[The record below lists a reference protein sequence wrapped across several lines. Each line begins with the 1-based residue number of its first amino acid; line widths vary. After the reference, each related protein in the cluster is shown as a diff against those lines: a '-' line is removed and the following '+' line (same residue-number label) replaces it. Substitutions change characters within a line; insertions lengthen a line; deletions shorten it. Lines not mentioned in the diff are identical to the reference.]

1 MRITLNISA
10 PEEDTPEQDLLSLEI
25 PSDTTVGLL
34 KESVQAE
41 VQVPKSSQHL
51 YHNGQLLA
59 DDSKTMEQLQI
70 GDGDMLAL
78 AIRHAGSRGLPTE
91 GRGQQQPSRRP
102 TAGQPQARVEQD
114 PEVIRLQLLGN
125 PQARQEAL
133 RVRPQLAAVIDDRQR
148 FAQEYRQMMDQERRE
163 QMMRSRRIAELNAD
177 PFDVDAQMRI
187 AEMIREEAVQENLQN
202 AIEHNPEGRYL
213 SPLSVVKSLIT
224 FSFRPSSHAVY

>member
-1 MRITLNISA
+1 MRVTLNISA

-70 GDGDMLAL
+70 GDGEMLAL
-78 AIRHAGSRGLPTE
+78 AIRHAGSRGLPAE

-102 TAGQPQARVEQD
+102 TAGQPQSRMEQD

-125 PQARQEAL
+125 PQARQRL
-133 RVRPQLAAVIDDRQR
+133 PQLAAVIDDRER
-148 FAQEYRQMMDQERRE
+148 FAEEYRQMMDQERRE
-163 QMMRSRRIAELNAD
+163 QMMRSRQIAELNAD

-202 AIEHNPEGRYL
+202 AIEHNPEGEY
-213 SPLSVVKSLIT
+213 
-224 FSFRPSSHAVY
+224 SSHL